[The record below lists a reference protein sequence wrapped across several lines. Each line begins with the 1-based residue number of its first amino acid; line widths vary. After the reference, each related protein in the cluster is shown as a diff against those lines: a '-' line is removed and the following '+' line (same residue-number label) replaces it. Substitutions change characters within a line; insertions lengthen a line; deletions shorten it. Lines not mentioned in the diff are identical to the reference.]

1 MLEDVIYRFQYN
13 SVVILTFF
21 FLCLAILIID
31 KIFKGKFIN
40 CFFTTYR
47 GDSLLN
53 PLTYFKLISHS
64 LGHADWDHLYN
75 NFVKILL
82 IGPMIEEKYGS
93 MNLLIMLVLTSLV
106 IGIINRIFSKRGL
119 YGASG
124 IAYML
129 IVLSSFVN
137 IQGGKIPV
145 TLALIILFFVVDEI
159 IQLLKRKKSDNIS
172 HLGHLTGSLCGLV
185 FGILSMNGID
195 LVHSIIK

>member
-1 MLEDVIYRFQYN
+1 M
-13 SVVILTFF
+13 
-21 FLCLAILIID
+21 
-31 KIFKGKFIN
+31 
-40 CFFTTYR
+40 
-47 GDSLLN
+47 
-53 PLTYFKLISHS
+53 ISHS

-172 HLGHLTGSLCGLV
+172 HLGHLTGALCGLV